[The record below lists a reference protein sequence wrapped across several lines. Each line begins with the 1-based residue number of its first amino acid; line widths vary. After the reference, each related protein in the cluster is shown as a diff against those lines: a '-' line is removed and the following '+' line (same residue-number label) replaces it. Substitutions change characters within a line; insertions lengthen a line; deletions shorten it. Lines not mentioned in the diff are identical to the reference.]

1 MADTGSNG
9 AGSGRSAQNAS
20 FADTS
25 FLYGGNA
32 TYVAQ
37 LQDAYE
43 QNPASVDP
51 QWRGVVPHIA
61 WLAPGRA
68 PEFVSGA
75 PDAATLA
82 RWWGR

>member
-9 AGSGRSAQNAS
+9 AGSGRSALNAS

-37 LQDAYE
+37 LQEEYQRSAL
-43 QNPASVDP
+43 QVTA
-51 QWRGVVPHIA
+51 
-61 WLAPGRA
+61 
-68 PEFVSGA
+68 
-75 PDAATLA
+75 
-82 RWWGR
+82 